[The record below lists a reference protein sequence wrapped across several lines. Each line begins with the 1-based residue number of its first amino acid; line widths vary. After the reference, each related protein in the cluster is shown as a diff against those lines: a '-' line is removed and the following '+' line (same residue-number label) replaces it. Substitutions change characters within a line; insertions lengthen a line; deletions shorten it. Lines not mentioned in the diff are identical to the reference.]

1 MGDGLAEGGPQP
13 TPTPQPSAT
22 KHPRQKQ
29 KKEKVIVVKM
39 EKSLY
44 NKKENTKSVQ
54 SCLKDHDMYKHKDY
68 YRAQIGRSR
77 ALVLSSVTGV

>member
-1 MGDGLAEGGPQP
+1 
-13 TPTPQPSAT
+13 
-22 KHPRQKQ
+22 
-29 KKEKVIVVKM
+29 M

-54 SCLKDHDMYKHKDY
+54 SCLKDHDMYKHKNY

-77 ALVLSSVTGV
+77 ALVLSSVTGVWNIYLPVLILKNGCFESRVYSWKLEEKVQPFSD